1 MENTFVNMSLKW
13 FIWWATF
20 ALWLLWVVYASN
32 WMSSTY
38 QSWDNTLS
46 AQEGAELTLSK
57 WNELVSKVRNITT
70 NESWEIIYSWPNPTT
85 WSALVTKTWVENN
98 VSVIEW
104 PTGATGATGPA
115 WPVNISQSVTDNRT
129 THVPSE
135 AAVKTYVDAQVQAAW
150 TSWQTIVKT
159 CSCVASSSCTC
170 EPPACPSEWT
180 DLWKN
185 GLYRTQHMNDTY
197 TWYYIFQDYRTC
209 ARKQ

>member
-70 NESWEIIYSWPNPTT
+70 NESWEIIYSWPNPTSA
-85 WSALVTKTWVENN
+85 SALVTKTWVENN
-98 VSVIEW
+98 I
-104 PTGATGATGPA
+104 P
-115 WPVNISQSVTDNRT
+115 ISQNITENRT

-159 CSCVASSSCTC
+159 CACYGNGGYCTC
-170 EPPACPSEWT
+170 EPAACPSGWI

-185 GLYRTQHMNDTY
+185 GMYHTTAIVSWWITYLYS
-197 TWYYIFQDYRTC
+197 QDYRTC